1 VHKAAPKLN
10 RALRG
15 CHSIA
20 DLRCRARRRL
30 PRAIFDY
37 LDGAAD
43 DEVTLARNSAAFGC
57 RELLP
62 RVLRDVAQVD
72 LSTEIMGT
80 KCSLPLVL
88 APTGMSRLFHHEGE
102 AAVARAAK
110 AGGILYSLSSVS
122 TFSIEEVAAVSDA
135 PKWFQ
140 IYVWK
145 DRGILRELIA
155 RCRAARYTALCLT
168 VDVPAPGNRERD
180 LRNGFTVPPTF
191 SVGTALDA
199 LRRPY
204 WLWQLLTSPRM
215 TLGNVRGHVSADAD
229 VFSVI
234 DYIRTQM
241 DSSITWDDA
250 AWMIREWNGPFAIK
264 GILHPEDA
272 RRAMD
277 IGATGIIV
285 SNHGGRQLDH
295 VPAPFE
301 MLAEIVAAAGGAQ
314 VILDG
319 GVRRGTDILK
329 ALALGARA
337 CMIGRPYVYGLAAG
351 GEAGV
356 SRAIGILRAELETGM
371 KLLGCN
377 TLRELD
383 ASYLRRPWDSSGSS
397 GRS

>member
-1 VHKAAPKLN
+1 VHHTSPKLT
-10 RALRG
+10 RALRC

-20 DLRCRARRRL
+20 DLRDRARRRL
-30 PRAIFDY
+30 PRVIFDY
-37 LDGAAD
+37 LEGGAD
-43 DEVTLARNSAAFGC
+43 DEATLARNSSSFAALQLF
-57 RELLP
+57 P
-62 RVLRDVAQVD
+62 RVLRDVAHVD
-72 LSTEIMGT
+72 LSTEILGT
-80 KCSLPLVL
+80 RSALPLVL
-88 APTGMSRLFHHEGE
+88 APTGMSRLFHHQGE

-110 AGGILYSLSSVS
+110 TAGILYTLSSVA
-122 TFSIEEVAAVSDA
+122 TQSIEDVAAETDA
-135 PKWFQ
+135 AKWFQ
-140 IYVWK
+140 IYVWR

-155 RCRAARYTALCLT
+155 RCRAGGYTVLCLT

-180 LRNGFTVPPTF
+180 MRNGLTIPPTF
-191 SVGTALDA
+191 TAATTFDA

-204 WLWQLLTSPRM
+204 WLWHLLTSRRL

-241 DSSITWDDA
+241 DPSITWDDA

-264 GILHPEDA
+264 GILHPDDA
-272 RRAMD
+272 RRAVD

-285 SNHGGRQLDH
+285 SNHGGRQLDQA
-295 VPAPFE
+295 PATFDVLP
-301 MLAEIVAAAGGAQ
+301 EIVSAAGGRAE

-319 GVRRGTDILK
+319 GVRRGTDIIK

-337 CMIGRPYVYGLAAG
+337 CMIGRPYLYGLAAG

-356 SRAIGILRAELETGM
+356 ARAIGILRAELETGM

-377 TLRELD
+377 AVRNLD
-383 ASYLRRPWDSSGSS
+383 AACVRG
-397 GRS
+397 GGGAAG